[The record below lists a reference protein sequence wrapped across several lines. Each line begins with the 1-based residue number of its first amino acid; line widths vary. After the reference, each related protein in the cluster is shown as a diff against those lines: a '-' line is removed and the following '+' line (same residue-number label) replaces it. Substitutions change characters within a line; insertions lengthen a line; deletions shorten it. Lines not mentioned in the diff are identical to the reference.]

1 MAELTVPQIDF
12 SSLGRLPQAYQQAQA
27 NQLRAQTLAELGQG
41 DGPLDYNAAARKLLA
56 AGDREGAMSLA
67 TLGATNEQR
76 QYQRG
81 RDATT
86 DARQATNDTF
96 SHNLQT
102 QSLDLQK
109 RAADRADEDKFSVQK
124 VEDPN
129 TGATSFVKVNPR
141 TGEVVPTGPQ
151 VAPSTPNNPFSS
163 GGKFNGDQGKAAG
176 FTDRMLQSEGILSGV
191 GPTPGQEG
199 PPMPGVQGQGA
210 DITQTAMSKIPGAG
224 NFMVSGDRQKYNQ
237 AKADFI
243 NSQLRRESGAAI
255 AKSEFDNADKQYFPV
270 PGDSAAVIQ
279 QKAANRRAAIEAMGR
294 EGGGSYKPK
303 LSFDEGGGVVPYGAP
318 ARAALPPDGLSGTS
332 VVASSAPQ
340 DPRFPPPPK
349 LGELRGGYRFKGGNP
364 GEPSNWVKASN

>member
-1 MAELTVPQIDF
+1 MANGFQGPPAVDFYSQLSGLGDVIAANRAAQAKRDAFAQATTPGPDGQIDYGKAI
-12 SSLGRLPQAYQQAQA
+12 LGLAQVDPQAAAVLAAQRNHADTLKQQAI
-27 NQLRAQTLAELGQG
+27 
-41 DGPLDYNAAARKLLA
+41 DNARN
-56 AGDREGAMSLA
+56 SS
-67 TLGATNEQR
+67 
-76 QYQRG
+76 

-86 DARQATNDTF
+86 DRHWSADYGLR
-96 SHNLQT
+96 
-102 QSLDLQK
+102 K
-109 RAADRADEDKFSVQK
+109 AANERSGEDKFNVLK

-129 TGATSFVKVNPR
+129 TGATSFVKANPR

-151 VAPSTPNNPFSS
+151 VAPSTPNNPFST

-191 GPTPGQEG
+191 GPTPGAEG

-210 DITQTAMSKIPGAG
+210 DITQTAMTKIPGVG
-224 NFMVSGDRQKYNQ
+224 NFMVSEPRQKYNQ

-243 NSQLRRESGAAI
+243 NAQLRRESGAAI

-270 PGDSAAVIQ
+270 PGDSPAVIQ
-279 QKAANRRAAIEAMGR
+279 QKAGNRRAAIEAMGR

-303 LSFDEGGGVVPYGAP
+303 LSFDESGGVVPYGAP
-318 ARAALPPDGLSGTS
+318 SRAAPPPDGLSGAS

-364 GEPSNWVKASN
+364 GEPSNWSKASN